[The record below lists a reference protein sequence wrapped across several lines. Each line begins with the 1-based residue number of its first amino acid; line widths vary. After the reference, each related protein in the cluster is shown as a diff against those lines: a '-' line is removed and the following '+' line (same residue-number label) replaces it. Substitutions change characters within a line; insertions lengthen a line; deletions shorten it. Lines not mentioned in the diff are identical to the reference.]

1 MRRKRFGKR
10 VQRAAEASNGETEL
24 AELIKASVKDRS
36 HLEGQTVGSLLATIP
51 AILEQNGL
59 TLSTDLHSLQSSVE
73 HSLEEGMAQLGS
85 KLSDQLSKSLAPLND
100 LHDLHNL
107 EALPEKLTDHSELSE
122 IVHDG
127 FDSLAEKLSD
137 KTKIDDTIHDGL
149 HEISEKLEE
158 VNSYGLNGIMDQISK
173 IDLHTGHHYPGPGH
187 GGHGGH
193 GGHHVTAKHG

>member
-1 MRRKRFGKR
+1 MLGERVRR
-10 VQRAAEASNGETEL
+10 EASSGETEL

-36 HLEGQTVGSLLATIP
+36 HLEAQTVGSLLATIP

-59 TLSTDLHSLQSSVE
+59 SLSSDLHGLQASVE
-73 HSLEEGMAQLGS
+73 HSLEEGMDQLGS
-85 KLSDQLSKSLAPLND
+85 KLAEQLSKSLAPLKD

-107 EALPEKLTDHSELSE
+107 EALPEKLSDHSELSE

-127 FDSLAEKLSD
+127 FDSLVEKLAD

-173 IDLHTGHHYPGPGH
+173 VDLHGGHHYPGGY
-187 GGHGGH
+187 

>member
-1 MRRKRFGKR
+1 MERDASSG
-10 VQRAAEASNGETEL
+10 EAEL

-59 TLSTDLHSLQSSVE
+59 TLSTDIHSLQSSVE

-85 KLSDQLSKSLAPLND
+85 KLSDQLSKSLAPLKD

-173 IDLHTGHHYPGPGH
+173 IDLHTGHHYSSVSH
-187 GGHGGH
+187 G
-193 GGHHVTAKHG
+193 GGHHVADEHG